1 MKLTRT
7 QLLTLAAAAVLAA
20 PRAGAV
26 QISEVL
32 YDATGTDNGKVFV
45 ELWGAPGTSLEGFT
59 LEGVNGADGAVGPTL
74 ALSGAIPAD
83 GFFVVGDTDGTASQ
97 VANVDLTLNFDFQN
111 GPDSVVLRNA
121 LGAVLDSL
129 GYGVFAATDVF
140 AGEGNAAPGA
150 AAGQSVARLFAD
162 RDTNDNAADFGL
174 LDVPTPGS
182 GPLAAPE
189 PNAALAVALVLC
201 GLTALRRPRADS
213 RTPST
218 VC

>member
-7 QLLTLAAAAVLAA
+7 QLATTALVAAAALVA

-59 LEGVNGADGAVGPTL
+59 LEGVNGADGAVAPTL
-74 ALSGAIPAD
+74 TLSGAIPAD

-97 VANVDLTLNFDFQN
+97 VANVDLTLNFDLQN

-121 LGAVLDSL
+121 LGQVLDSL
-129 GYGVFAATDVF
+129 GYGVFGATDIF
-140 AGEGNAAPGA
+140 AGEGNAAPSA
-150 AAGQSVARLFAD
+150 AAGQSLARLFAN

-174 LDVPTPGS
+174 LDAPTPGT
-182 GPLAAPE
+182 GPIATPE
-189 PNAALAVALVLC
+189 PSAALAVALVLC
-201 GLTALRRPRADS
+201 GLTALRRPQS
-213 RTPST
+213 L
-218 VC
+218 